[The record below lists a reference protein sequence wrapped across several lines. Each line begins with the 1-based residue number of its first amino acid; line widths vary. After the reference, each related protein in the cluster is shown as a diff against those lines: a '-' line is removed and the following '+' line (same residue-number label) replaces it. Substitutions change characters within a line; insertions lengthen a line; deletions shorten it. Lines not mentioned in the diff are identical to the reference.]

1 MEQPMNVMQS
11 WSNYCVYI
19 VWEDEDRNTPVSV
32 EIGNTMNTVPAN
44 VTIFEDDLDLETA
57 VEMANQL
64 RAKYDIPV
72 PE

>member
-11 WSNYCVYI
+11 WSNYCVHC
-19 VWEDEDRNTPVSV
+19 
-32 EIGNTMNTVPAN
+32 
-44 VTIFEDDLDLETA
+44 VTDLDLETA
-57 VEMANQL
+57 IEMANQL